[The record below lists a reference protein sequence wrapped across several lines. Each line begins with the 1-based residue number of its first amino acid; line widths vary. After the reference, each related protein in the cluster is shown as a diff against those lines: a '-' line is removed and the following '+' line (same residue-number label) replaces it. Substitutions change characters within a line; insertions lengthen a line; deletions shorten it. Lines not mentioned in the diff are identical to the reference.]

1 MSPNW
6 KTDFCN
12 IFVGWNTLYLHR
24 TDIKQCHLYDREEKE
39 EHKTKTEEA
48 PNKEKTERAKRK
60 AKEAAALP
68 TEENSTQQE
77 K

>member
-24 TDIKQCHLYDREEKE
+24 TDIKQCHSYDREEQE

-48 PNKEKTERAKRK
+48 PNKKTE
-60 AKEAAALP
+60 
-68 TEENSTQQE
+68 
-77 K
+77 